1 MATAVIMP
9 RQGQSVESC
18 ILVEWL
24 VAVGDQVSEG
34 QALATIE
41 TDKAV
46 FEVESPA
53 AGEILALF
61 GEAGDD
67 IPVLENIAAIG
78 SAGEDVS
85 ALSPSGAEAAASE
98 SAPAEAASEP
108 AASTAQPAS
117 TPAAVPVAAAPTVA
131 AGGAVS
137 PRARMEASKAG
148 VDASALTGTGPN
160 GRIIARD
167 VKAAAASAP
176 RMSAAARAAAEGG
189 MVAPASGTGP
199 GGMVLAS
206 DMGATGSAVPVATAP
221 AGEVVE
227 IPVSGI
233 RKIIAERMHASLS
246 TTAQLTM
253 TRSVDAT
260 SILGYRA
267 KVKAQAEAMGL
278 PSITINDMVVFAL
291 VRTLKEF
298 PELNAHFLGDKIV
311 QFPYVNIGIA
321 VDTPRGLIVP
331 NVKGADTMGLAG
343 ISQSIKPMAE
353 AALAGSINPDQL
365 SGGTFTITNLGML
378 GVETFTPVLNA
389 PEVAIL
395 GVGGLTLKPV
405 MKDGEVVHVQSLA
418 LSLTVEHQA
427 VDGAPAA
434 RFLAALAARLEA
446 FELALA

>member
-24 VAVGDQVSEG
+24 VAVGDTVAEG
-34 QALATIE
+34 QALANIE

-61 GEAGDD
+61 AEAGDD
-67 IPVLENIAAIG
+67 IPVLQNIAAIG
-78 SAGEDVS
+78 SAGEDAS
-85 ALSPSGAEAAASE
+85 AFAPDGSGDASSAPAASE
-98 SAPAEAASEP
+98 SVESPAPAAAP
-108 AASTAQPAS
+108 DA
-117 TPAAVPVAAAPTVA
+117 TPAPVAAPVAGGA

-137 PRARMEASKAG
+137 PRARMKAAEAGIDPATL
-148 VDASALTGTGPN
+148 AGTGPN
-160 GRIIARD
+160 GRVIARD
-167 VKAAAASAP
+167 VEAAAAAAP
-176 RMSAAARAAAEGG
+176 RMSAAARAAAGAG
-189 MVAPASGTGP
+189 MVAPAVGSGP
-199 GGMVLAS
+199 GGMVLAGDLVAAS
-206 DMGATGSAVPVATAP
+206 ATAAPAAAVPT
-221 AGEVVE
+221 GEIVE
-227 IPVSGI
+227 IPVTGI
-233 RKIIAERMHASLS
+233 RKIIAARMHASLS

-253 TRSVDAT
+253 TRSVDAS
-260 SILGYRA
+260 SILAYRA

-278 PSITINDMVVFAL
+278 PSITINDMIVFAV

-311 QFPYVNIGIA
+311 QFPNVNIGIA
-321 VDTPRGLIVP
+321 VDTPRGLMVP
-331 NVKGADTMGLAG
+331 NVKAADTLGLAG
-343 ISQSIKPMAE
+343 ISKAIKPMAE
-353 AALAGSINPDQL
+353 AAQAGSINPDQL

-395 GVGGLTLKPV
+395 GVGGLQLKPV
-405 MKDGEVVHVQSLA
+405 MRNGEVAHVQSLS
-418 LSLTVEHQA
+418 LSLTVDHQA

-434 RFLAALAARLEA
+434 RFLAALAGRLES